1 VVREGLEYQLNHI
14 LKMRRHYSA
23 LPAVIAFD
31 GLRNLDTIDV
41 VEFFNNGVSI
51 YGHRQFQRPR

>member
-1 VVREGLEYQLNHI
+1 MIRP
-14 LKMRRHYSA
+14 YSA
-23 LPAVIAFD
+23 FPAVIVFD
-31 GLRNLDTIDV
+31 GLRNLDTMGV